1 MDGRVASVGVTPD
14 APGSIINSDG
24 SVGPMAL
31 WPIDADPAIVHF
43 LSGHRLYFS
52 CPYPLSSG
60 RTPTTDTQ
68 SATIRTILNPQSY
81 CSLDVLF
88 SPFLR
93 ALPSLGDSFILILPF
108 LGSISSAGLPLS
120 ETHLLD
126 GGGAHSHPSPPLNH
140 MSRPTVVVVLLND
153 SEAIQQQHKFTST
166 FDAVAVQVVLS
177 LWRSTR
183 TAAAVCND
191 SSSLTHTTSL
201 RQCLFIC

>member
-1 MDGRVASVGVTPD
+1 M
-14 APGSIINSDG
+14 
-24 SVGPMAL
+24 
-31 WPIDADPAIVHF
+31 HF
-43 LSGHRLYFS
+43 LSGHRLYFTF
-52 CPYPLSSG
+52 PYPLSSG
-60 RTPTTDTQ
+60 RTPTTDTVGHH
-68 SATIRTILNPQSY
+68 SHYPQSY

-93 ALPSLGDSFILILPF
+93 ALPSLGYSFILILPF
-108 LGSISSAGLPLS
+108 LGSISSAALPLS

-153 SEAIQQQHKFTST
+153 SEAIQQQQHKFTST
-166 FDAVAVQVVLS
+166 FDAVAVQVLLS

-191 SSSLTHTTSL
+191 SSSLTHTTCL